1 MGRRRAFQ
9 EDDVVAAAME
19 LFWRDGYE
27 HTSVDDVIAQ
37 AGISKSS
44 FYSAFAGKHD
54 LLVRAL
60 GRYGETWMAGLFE
73 PMSRPGAGRAEI
85 EEAFATLATRFAG
98 PMAGQGCL
106 MTNCAIDVAPHDQV
120 LQRHTRLLRGAFEAA
135 MTGAVARGQ
144 ADGTITKSESAA
156 ALARVLVNALNGMSV
171 YAKLDPD
178 PDEMREIAWLSLK
191 ILNDPNTQPA
201 RPRLANTEGRRDETC
216 LDGADVA

>member
-1 MGRRRAFQ
+1 MGRRREFQ

-27 HTSVDDVIAQ
+27 HTTLDDVIGQ

-73 PMSRPGAGRAEI
+73 PISRPGAGRAEI
-85 EEAFATLATRFAG
+85 EEAFATLAARFAG
-98 PMAGQGCL
+98 PLAGQGCL
-106 MTNCAIDVAPHDQV
+106 MTNCAIDLAPHDQA

-144 ADGTITKSESAA
+144 ADGTITTGESAA

-178 PDEMREIAWLSLK
+178 PDEMREIGRVSLK
-191 ILNDPNTQPA
+191 LLDDIIVRPA
-201 RPRLANTEGRRDETC
+201 PQGAANSEELRDETRPHGTH
-216 LDGADVA
+216 LT